1 MMTACE
7 SKGQST
13 AKQQSSNRASNGA
26 SSRASCGYLA
36 GSELDRAPEALRVD
50 DQRQPLPVR
59 LRVVRRRAVD
69 RGDRNSD
76 RVAGVTVDDNRLRA
90 GVVGAAHGSALL
102 KHRQSAG
109 GAKERAACGRQAPR
123 RGTQSDSRLA

>member
-1 MMTACE
+1 MLNSRVAIE
-7 SKGQST
+7 
-13 AKQQSSNRASNGA
+13 RAME
-26 SSRASCGYLA
+26 YLA

-59 LRVVRRRAVD
+59 LGVVRRRAVD

-102 KHRQSAG
+102 TS
-109 GAKERAACGRQAPR
+109 
-123 RGTQSDSRLA
+123 

>member
-1 MMTACE
+1 MD
-7 SKGQST
+7 
-13 AKQQSSNRASNGA
+13 
-26 SSRASCGYLA
+26 YLA

-59 LRVVRRRAVD
+59 LGVVRRRAVD

-76 RVAGVTVDDNRLRA
+76 RVAGVAVDDNRLRA

-109 GAKERAACGRQAPR
+109 GPKSESQVSQGASSLQSAGALTRHAKRQ
-123 RGTQSDSRLA
+123 